1 MIQTI
6 SHWPEGDTGISR
18 VSSNS
23 RNWVV
28 LRANLKLLVFG
39 LEFAIAVAYQTISTT
54 STGRLNDKPH
64 HGGSLHGGGLRQPL
78 SPKGA
83 MVCEPSHNNVLRKR
97 RHWQFG

>member
-39 LEFAIAVAYQTISTT
+39 LEFAIAVAYQTISA
-54 STGRLNDKPH
+54 SSVGRSHDKPH
-64 HGGSLHGGGLRQPL
+64 HGGSLHGGGIRQPL
-78 SPKGA
+78 GPQGT
-83 MVCEPSHNNVLRKR
+83 MVCEPGHHKVLRQL
-97 RHWQFG
+97 WNGQL